1 MRLSVNHEELL
12 QELEMREMKARAQ
25 GGPAKVQ
32 RQHDKDRLT
41 ARDRIVML
49 LDADSFFEF
58 GLLAHSEWPG
68 DAEKTPADGLI
79 MGYGTINGRRVAIS
93 ANDFTVMASTN
104 AKINLRKLTQFKE
117 QVSRWR
123 IPYIHLGEA
132 GGARMPDCQGS
143 REMFELSGGGTFTL
157 LHEFGH
163 FREHPYLFAA
173 MGECYGVAD
182 FQACVADFVVQVKG
196 SAISVSGPRALGR
209 AIGQVYTAQEMG
221 GWEIHAKITGMSD
234 QVAEDENDCFGI
246 LKKYLDYMPDN
257 FNELPAVKPVP
268 PGSEERMSHI
278 LDFLPEKSTRVYDMH
293 KIIACIV
300 DGGEYMELKPS
311 FGAMLITC
319 LARVDG
325 RVVGIHAHNPAV
337 NVGATD
343 TDALEKSQSFMC
355 LCDSYNIPLIFMND
369 TPGHMTGK
377 EAELKRVGSRV
388 TNQIQCLLQVTV
400 PKITINI
407 RKNYGQAMIN
417 SCSCGSGHD
426 FIVAWPTA
434 EIGFMDPLIA
444 ADVVYGNVPPEERK
458 ALVEKMM
465 MDNSPYPAA
474 GSYWLQDVINPY
486 DTRKYLISV
495 LDLIRD
501 TETKGISQ
509 HRLANWPK
517 KF

>member
-1 MRLSVNHEELL
+1 MTHEELL
-12 QELEMREMKARAQ
+12 EQLVEKKKKALGQ
-25 GGPAKVQ
+25 GGPEKVQ
-32 RQHDKDRLT
+32 RQHDRGRLT
-41 ARDRIVML
+41 ARERLDKL
-49 LDADSFFEF
+49 LDPGSFLEL

-68 DAEKTPADGLI
+68 MAEKTPADGLI
-79 MGYGTINGRRVAIS
+79 IGYGTIGGRRIGIS

-104 AKINLRKLTQFKE
+104 AKINLRKLTQFKM
-117 QVSRWR
+117 QVVKLG

-143 REMFELSGGGTFTL
+143 ANMFELSGGGTDTL
-157 LHEFGH
+157 RGEFAH

-182 FQACVADFVVQVKG
+182 FQACLADFVVQIKG
-196 SAISVSGPRALGR
+196 TAIAVSGPRALGR
-209 AIGQVYTAQEMG
+209 AIGQTYTGEEMG
-221 GWEIHAKITGMSD
+221 GWEVHATKTGMTD
-234 QVAEDENDCFGI
+234 QVAEDEDHCFDI

-257 FNELPAVKPVP
+257 CNQLPPVRPVP
-268 PGSEERMSHI
+268 EGSEERMAKI
-278 LDFLPEKSTRVYDMH
+278 LDFLPEKNTRVYDMH
-293 KIIACIV
+293 RIVECIV
-300 DGGEYMELKPS
+300 DGGDYMELKPA

-319 LARVDG
+319 LARIDG
-325 RVVGIHAHNPAV
+325 RVVGIHASNPAV

-343 TDALEKSQSFMC
+343 TDALEKSMSLMC

-369 TPGHMTGK
+369 TPGHMTGR

-388 TNQIQCLLQVTV
+388 TNQIQALLQVTV

-417 SCSCGSGHD
+417 TCSLGTGHD
-426 FIVAWPTA
+426 FLVAWPTA
-434 EIGFMDPLIA
+434 EIGFMDPAIA
-444 ADVVYGNVPPEERK
+444 ADVVYGNLPEEERREM
-458 ALVEKMM
+458 VEKMQS
-465 MDNSPYPAA
+465 DTSPYPAA

-495 LDLIRD
+495 LDIIKD
-501 TETKGISQ
+501 SETKGMSK
-509 HRLANWPK
+509 HLLGNWPK